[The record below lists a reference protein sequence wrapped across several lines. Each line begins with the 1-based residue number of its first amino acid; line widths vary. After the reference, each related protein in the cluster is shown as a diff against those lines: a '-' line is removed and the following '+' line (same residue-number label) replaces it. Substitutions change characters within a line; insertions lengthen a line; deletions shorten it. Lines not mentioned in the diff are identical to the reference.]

1 MTTNL
6 ALLRKGLRVEYFS
19 LAWMMVECVV
29 ALYSGLAAWSL
40 ALVAFGGDSFIEL
53 LSSIVV
59 IQHLKASL
67 AGKANLGVH
76 AENKRAEWA
85 TALLLVSLIP
95 VIGLAALYSFLNSI
109 RPESSLLGIGVA
121 IAAVTIMPVLW
132 FEKSRIGTASRCLPL
147 KTDAAESATCF
158 WMSVALLSGL
168 LINYAFKV
176 PWVDYLATFVIL
188 AFVGKE
194 ALESLR
200 EVA

>member
-1 MTTNL
+1 MTTNV

-29 ALYSGLAAWSL
+29 AIYSGLAAWSL
-40 ALVAFGGDSFIEL
+40 SLVAFGGDSFIEL

-59 IQHLKASL
+59 IQHLKTSI
-67 AGKANLGVH
+67 AGKADLAGH
-76 AENKRAEWA
+76 AENRRAEWT

-121 IAAVTIMPVLW
+121 LAAVTIMPVLW
-132 FEKSRIGTASRCLPL
+132 FEKIRIGTASHCLPL

-158 WMSVALLSGL
+158 WMSIALLTGL
-168 LINYAFKV
+168 LINYTLKV
-176 PWVDYLATFVIL
+176 PWIDYLATFVIL

-194 ALESLR
+194 ALASLH

>member
-6 ALLRKGLRVEYFS
+6 ALLRKGLHVEYVS

-67 AGKANLGVH
+67 DGKANLAEP
-76 AENKRAEWA
+76 AENKRTEWA

-132 FEKSRIGTASRCLPL
+132 FEKSRIGAASHCLPL

-158 WMSVALLSGL
+158 WMSIALLSGL

-176 PWVDYLATFVIL
+176 PWVDYVATFVIL

>member
-6 ALLRKGLRVEYFS
+6 ALLRKGLRVEYVS

-29 ALYSGLAAWSL
+29 AIYSGLAAWSL

-67 AGKANLGVH
+67 AGKASLGEH
-76 AENKRAEWA
+76 ADNKRAEWA

-132 FEKSRIGTASRCLPL
+132 FEKSRIGITSRCLPL

-158 WMSVALLSGL
+158 WMSIALLSGL

-194 ALESLR
+194 AVESLR